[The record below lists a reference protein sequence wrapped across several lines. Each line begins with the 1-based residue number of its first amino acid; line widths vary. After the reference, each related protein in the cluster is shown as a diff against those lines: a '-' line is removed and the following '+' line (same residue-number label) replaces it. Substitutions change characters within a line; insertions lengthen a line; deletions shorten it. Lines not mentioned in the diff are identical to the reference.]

1 MQSSAASITL
11 GPVNACVMPCLDEPD
26 WLSAAEWLST
36 DLPSTNADLASEV
49 CLRSAHIST
58 FCRGAVHFDYVS
70 GQGVA
75 KNAAVLNSS
84 ELTALLWAKCNLNI
98 DPEAAGRK
106 ASLSAEKQM
115 MRLRMLAPL
124 ITVNSTQVSLLLTC
138 LWLWTTLHL
147 FHVAWQGKSSEW
159 GCDALHVRL
168 NCTGKETNGQQ
179 TIWRYLLQKSSKGEV

>member
-1 MQSSAASITL
+1 M
-11 GPVNACVMPCLDEPD
+11 
-26 WLSAAEWLST
+26 
-36 DLPSTNADLASEV
+36 
-49 CLRSAHIST
+49 
-58 FCRGAVHFDYVS
+58 HFDYVS

-138 LWLWTTLHL
+138 FRLWTALLL
-147 FHVAWQGKSSEW
+147 FHVAWQGNFSHWERN
-159 GCDALHVRL
+159 ALHVQL
-168 NCTGKETNGQQ
+168 SCTKQETKGTQ
-179 TIWRYLLQKSSKGEV
+179 TFLC

>member
-1 MQSSAASITL
+1 M
-11 GPVNACVMPCLDEPD
+11 
-26 WLSAAEWLST
+26 
-36 DLPSTNADLASEV
+36 
-49 CLRSAHIST
+49 
-58 FCRGAVHFDYVS
+58 HFDYVS

-75 KNAAVLNSS
+75 KNAAVLNSA

-138 LWLWTTLHL
+138 LCSWTTLL
-147 FHVAWQGKSSEW
+147 LCHVAWQESFSQW
-159 GCDALHVRL
+159 GCDAIKMH
-168 NCTGKETNGQQ
+168 K
-179 TIWRYLLQKSSKGEV
+179 KGTKG